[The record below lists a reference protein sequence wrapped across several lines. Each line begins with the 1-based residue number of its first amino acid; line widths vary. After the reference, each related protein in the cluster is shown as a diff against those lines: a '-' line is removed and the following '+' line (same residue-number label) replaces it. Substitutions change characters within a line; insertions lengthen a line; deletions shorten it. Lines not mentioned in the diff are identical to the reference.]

1 MLLLPSPSLVCFS
14 GTIGL
19 EVLLSL
25 MNYDLLGRCRCIS
38 EENGEIVLAW
48 QSRVYNQG
56 SNQG

>member
-25 MNYDLLGRCRCIS
+25 MNYDLLGHCRCIS

-48 QSRVYNQG
+48 QSRVYNQA